1 MTSTSN
7 KKRYLIFLVL
17 SCAATFLFRAALG
30 QYGQFSLQVE
40 SVHVRVKEAILTIE
54 SIKVNLDNSLKYGG
68 EVTNAAIW
76 NETENQ
82 TVTGILNRTSALRV
96 LTVYG
101 DPALLYHAAFVTG
114 AYPLHGDEIGCA
126 LDEQAAYLLF
136 GSLDAV
142 GNTLHYEGNAY
153 LVRGV
158 FSGMDGVMVVQS
170 DTKSV
175 RTFQAAAFRVSK
187 DANGKE
193 AVSTFLYGSLGAGDV
208 IIDLPF
214 IAKLIKALSLLPA
227 FAMTVLLFIR
237 MMSGAYR
244 LRKTPLHSLA
254 AIAAA
259 ILCTVLLLYGA
270 DIPFSI
276 PERFI
281 PTKWSDFAFWSRLIA
296 QAKEGAAEIRSLS
309 PLFGDLP
316 RVDNALGCAIFS
328 CASVGFFISAYA
340 IRPNLTARQ
349 WFYSVLII
357 LMVTFV
363 SLLIV
368 SKTNAVIVES
378 NRAIFVTWPTVLTCT
393 SLMDHYVLFR
403 VLGKGAHNF

>member
-17 SCAATFLFRAALG
+17 SCAATFLFCAALG
-30 QYGQFSLQVE
+30 QYEQFSLQAE
-40 SVHVRVKEAILTIE
+40 SVHVRVKEPVLTIE
-54 SIKVNLDNSLKYGG
+54 SIKVNLHNSLKYGG
-68 EVTNAAIW
+68 EVTDAAIW

-158 FSGMDGVMVVQS
+158 FSGMGGVMVVQS

-175 RTFQAAAFRVSK
+175 RTFQAASFRVSK

-208 IIDLPF
+208 IIDMPF

-227 FAMTVLLFIR
+227 FAMIVLLFIR
-237 MMSGAYR
+237 MMSRAYR
-244 LRKTPLHSLA
+244 LRKTPLHSLS

-259 ILCTVLLLYGA
+259 I
-270 DIPFSI
+270 
-276 PERFI
+276 
-281 PTKWSDFAFWSRLIA
+281 
-296 QAKEGAAEIRSLS
+296 
-309 PLFGDLP
+309 
-316 RVDNALGCAIFS
+316 
-328 CASVGFFISAYA
+328 
-340 IRPNLTARQ
+340 
-349 WFYSVLII
+349 
-357 LMVTFV
+357 
-363 SLLIV
+363 
-368 SKTNAVIVES
+368 
-378 NRAIFVTWPTVLTCT
+378 
-393 SLMDHYVLFR
+393 
-403 VLGKGAHNF
+403 